1 MIDDFVKGMIYK
13 RKDEKQTVGI
23 GGFNLDVRL
32 ENSISLNMVA
42 PDNYVE
48 DGSVINDHIVNDPI
62 TITINGE
69 VADIH
74 IKPVFD
80 DFVLETLREKV
91 QFKVINTVL
100 TKQQQQR
107 IQSVVDKVSNAVKLA
122 KKGLDI
128 YDRFINRNEIKSS
141 VRTAQDDFFD
151 YIESIYI
158 NKKLITI
165 EMPFRNY
172 ENMLITSLTVSKDN
186 TTDQKLKYSISAK
199 EIRFAE
205 IAYTKA
211 DIYFDNSIPES
222 KKIDTKKASGDTKN
236 KVTPKKDNGVTETK
250 APEKEQSFATIL
262 KKEAKKL
269 GGN

>member
-48 DGSVINDHIVNDPI
+48 DGSVINDHIINEPI
-62 TITINGE
+62 TLTISGE
-69 VADIH
+69 VADIML
-74 IKPVFD
+74 KPKFD
-80 DFVLETLREKV
+80 DFVLETLREKA
-91 QFKVINTVL
+91 QYKIINTVF
-100 TKQQQQR
+100 TKRQQEK
-107 IQSVVDKVSNAVKLA
+107 IQKVVDNVRNAFKIA
-122 KKGLDI
+122 NKGIDI
-128 YDRFINRNEIKSS
+128 YNRFINRNNTPTKN
-141 VRTAQDDFFD
+141 RTVQDDFFD
-151 YIESIYI
+151 FMESNYL
-158 NKKLITI
+158 NKRLITI

-186 TTDQKLKYSISAK
+186 TTEQKLKYSISAK

-205 IAYTKA
+205 IAHTKA

-222 KKIDTKKASGDTKN
+222 KKIDNKKASGDTKN

-250 APEKEQSFATIL
+250 ASDKKSQSII
-262 KKEAKKL
+262 
-269 GGN
+269 GGWFE

>member
-1 MIDDFVKGMIYK
+1 MIDDFVKGKLYK
-13 RKDEKQTVGI
+13 KKDEKQTVGI
-23 GGFNLDVRL
+23 GGFNLDVRFDSTT
-32 ENSISLNMVA
+32 NFTMVA

-107 IQSVVDKVSNAVKLA
+107 IQSVVDKVSSAVKLA

-172 ENMLITSLTVSKDN
+172 ENMLITSLTITKN
-186 TTDQKLKYSISAK
+186 NETNQKLKYSLSAK
-199 EIRFAE
+199 EVRFAE
-205 IAYTKA
+205 IAYTTA
-211 DIYFDNSIPES
+211 DNYFS
-222 KKIDTKKASGDTKN
+222 KPTGQMKD
-236 KVTPKKDNGVTETK
+236 KVTSKKDNGVADTETK
-250 APEKEQSFATIL
+250 TDSEKKSLLSRLFE
-262 KKEAKKL
+262 
-269 GGN
+269 